1 MGVNLHVDLDTL
13 QLIQGPGQR
22 SAVAAL
28 RFKRGD
34 AARLQVV
41 FLENG
46 LTPVAIGNPNAL
58 EIQIGIK
65 PRNQFDRSY
74 LAYGADWSMP
84 SEGDDTPAYECSVSF
99 NTLQLNSAL
108 NVGSPTAEELPEITL
123 MGEITW
129 REGEG
134 LPTSTRTFLV
144 VVENDVNRGTE
155 GTPFSLETP
164 DEWLAAR
171 AIPAD
176 SLTLNYTGDY
186 AYPDTPFYTSN
197 QIREAGIG
205 ASGPQAA
212 TKYGGKWVESLTING
227 AGSFLALDT
236 LTSFEAPDLV
246 GVVGSISMG
255 SLGSGVLQ
263 FVTSVSFPELR
274 VVGSGMSLNTGGSL
288 TSISFPKL
296 TSVGSSVQFTIAS
309 PLLTALSLPALKT
322 VGGQFSVNVAGSS
335 GVASLTIISC
345 PELEYAGGFSVLAG
359 PALTSMEFPKL
370 RVVGGS
376 FSLNPLTGSIIAS
389 VDFQALRKVIG
400 TFTLSSGGGSTLL
413 RAGFPV
419 LEAVGGLTPIQA
431 PLFGLTT
438 LELPALTQVGT
449 TGVTLSNINNTALTH
464 FEMGPNLKHVHGNF
478 SASNLPRLDG
488 HDAWAASTRYIHA
501 LTFTLPA
508 SAFAPSPN
516 TAVTVVTCPT
526 PHGLETGDIITVSG
540 LAGTQPGNHVANGLR
555 LSVTKVD
562 ANVFTYLN
570 TPAITWTT
578 VASGTANIQR
588 EGVSV
593 IPLATKNGRKYLATT
608 SGTSGASEPTW
619 PTTVGT
625 TVVDGTVTWQ
635 CVERSFEN
643 MLKRLEA
650 LDGTNGTTRWGANRS
665 FSANTTG
672 SSIVTTVPTVAAAAT
687 TGVITTGTAHGLT
700 TGTQV
705 ILSGFTGTAIPYNGI
720 WTITRLSD
728 TTFTLNE
735 LTGSGW
741 TPVAASASAMVYL
754 HVGGPQFTGTVKV
767 PTQIGIQPNVDAHD
781 VQSSTSTINSP
792 GGFALP
798 VFVAGNYLRNVSE
811 TAFPRFDCAENQWA
825 IWYSNAT
832 TRFVMSPIADI
843 GNTSK
848 IKDYPH
854 TNTGV
859 PFTNAN
865 GSVAV
870 TAAGHGA
877 ATGARVTVLI
887 TGHTGSTPNING
899 LHVMTATSAT
909 QLTFYSGTPVTTAGT
924 GGTLTVLNQT
934 FHQGLMMSANVISPI
949 QAATVTV
956 TLAGHGYANGN
967 YVSFNGAQ
975 GAAASSIND
984 SNAGF
989 TSKATCGPI
998 TVIDTGSFQCTRF
1011 ATTQPTYGTLTL
1023 TQQPLMRRT
1032 TNTTEGFY
1040 LMQKLRGRGVACLI
1054 TGSP

>member
-1 MGVNLHVDLDTL
+1 MKLYVDLETL
-13 QLIQGPGQR
+13 QLIEGPGFR
-22 SAVAAL
+22 NPITSL

-34 AARLQVV
+34 AAQLEVT
-41 FLENG
+41 FLEG
-46 LTPVAIGNPNAL
+46 GSTAAHIGNPLAL
-58 EIQIGIK
+58 EIQFGIK
-65 PRNQFDRSY
+65 PRNRYDIGY
-74 LAYGADWSMP
+74 LVHDSVWTLPAVGAESP
-84 SEGDDTPAYECSVSF
+84 VYQCSPSF
-99 NTLQLNSAL
+99 NTLELDFAL
-108 NVGSPTAEELPEITL
+108 GVGSHSELPEIIL

-155 GTPFSLETP
+155 GTPFSLQTP

-186 AYPDTPFYTSN
+186 SYPATPFYTSC
-197 QIREAGIG
+197 QIRESGIG

-227 AGSFLALDT
+227 VGNFLALDT

-246 GVVGSISMG
+246 GVVGSISLFSG
-255 SLGSGVLQ
+255 LGT
-263 FVTSVSFPELR
+263 TSSAVASINFPELR
-274 VVGSGMSLNTGGSL
+274 VVSSSLNVASGGST

-296 TSVGSSVQFTIAS
+296 TSVGSGVQFTISS
-309 PLLTALSLPALKT
+309 PLLAALSLPALQT
-322 VGGQFSVNVAGSS
+322 VGGQFAVIGS
-335 GVASLTIISC
+335 GVASLTTISC
-345 PELEYAGGFSVLAG
+345 PELEYAGGFSVNFG
-359 PALTSMEFPKL
+359 QALTSVDFSKL
-370 RVVGGS
+370 KTVGGP
-376 FSLNPLTGSIIAS
+376 FSLSPLTGSSITS
-389 VDFQALRKVIG
+389 VNFPELRTVIG
-400 TFTLSSGGGSTLL
+400 NVVLSNTGGSALL
-413 RAGFPV
+413 RADFPV
-419 LEAVGGLTPIQA
+419 LEAVGGLTPIQSS
-431 PLFGLTT
+431 LFGLTT
-438 LELPALTQVGT
+438 LELPALTQVGAG
-449 TGVTLSNINNTALTH
+449 GVSLCSANNTALTH
-464 FEMGPNLKHVHGNF
+464 FEMGPNLKHIHGNF

-488 HDAWAASTRYIHA
+488 HDAWAASTRYIHS

-508 SAFAPSPN
+508 SAFAPHP
-516 TAVTVVTCPT
+516 TVAITTVVTCPA

-540 LAGTQPGNHVANGLR
+540 LAGTQPGNHTANGPR
-555 LSVTKVD
+555 LAVTRVD

-570 TPAITWTT
+570 LNPWTT

-619 PTTVGT
+619 PTTVGA

-672 SSIVTTVPTVAAAAT
+672 FSIVSSVGAAVT

-705 ILSGFTGTAIPYNGI
+705 ILSGFTSTAAPYNGI
-720 WTITRLSD
+720 WTVTVLSS

-741 TPVAASASAMVYL
+741 TPVAVGQSAMVSL
-754 HVGGPQFTGTVKV
+754 HVGGPQFTGAVKI
-767 PTQIGIQPNVDAHD
+767 PTQISIQPNVDAHD
-781 VQSSTSTINSP
+781 VQSSTSTVNAP

-798 VFVAGNYLRNVSE
+798 VFVAGNYYRNVGE

-832 TRFVMSPIADI
+832 TRFVMSPVADI
-843 GNTSK
+843 GVTSK

-854 TNTGV
+854 TSTGV
-859 PFTNAN
+859 TFTTAN
-865 GSVAV
+865 GSAV
-870 TAAGHGA
+870 VTTPLGHGA
-877 ATGARVTVLI
+877 TTGSRVTVLI
-887 TGHTGSTPNING
+887 TGHTGSTPDING
-899 LHVMTATSAT
+899 LHVMTAASAT
-909 QLTFYSGTPVTTAGT
+909 QLTFYSTTVTTAGT
-924 GGTLTVLNQT
+924 GGTLTVLNQS
-934 FHQGLMMSANVISPI
+934 FHQGLMMSSSVASPI
-949 QAATVTV
+949 QAATATV

-967 YVSFNGAQ
+967 YVSFSGAQ

-984 SNAGF
+984 LNTGPSV
-989 TSKATCGPI
+989 KATCGPI
-998 TVIDTGSFQCTRF
+998 TVIDPNSFSCTRF
-1011 ATTQPTYGTLTL
+1011 ATTQPSNGNNIAF
-1023 TQQPLMRRT
+1023 TQYPLMRRT

-1040 LMQKLRGRGVACLI
+1040 LIQKLRGRGVACLI

>member
-1 MGVNLHVDLDTL
+1 MT
-13 QLIQGPGQR
+13 
-22 SAVAAL
+22 
-28 RFKRGD
+28 
-34 AARLQVV
+34 
-41 FLENG
+41 
-46 LTPVAIGNPNAL
+46 IGAPDAL
-58 EIQIGIK
+58 EIKIGIK

-74 LAYGADWSMP
+74 LAHSADWSMP

-108 NVGSPTAEELPEITL
+108 NVGSETAEELPEITL

-155 GTPFSLETP
+155 GTPFSLQTP

-186 AYPDTPFYTSN
+186 AYPATPFYTSC
-197 QIREAGIG
+197 QIRESGIG

-227 AGSFLALDT
+227 AGNFLALDT

-246 GVVGSISMG
+246 GVVGAISMG

-296 TSVGSSVQFTIAS
+296 TSIGNSTSFSIAS
-309 PLLTALSLPALKT
+309 PLLTTLSFPALKT
-322 VGGQFSVNVAGSS
+322 VGSSFSFSGTSS
-335 GVASLTIISC
+335 GIASLTTISC
-345 PELEYAGGFSVLAG
+345 PELEYAGGFLVIAG
-359 PALTSMEFPKL
+359 PALTSMDFPKL
-370 RVVGGS
+370 RVVGGN
-376 FSLNPLTGSIIAS
+376 FALTPLAGSIISS
-389 VDFQALRKVIG
+389 VDFQQLRQVLG
-400 TFTLSSGGGSTLL
+400 NLSFGSFGGSTLL

-419 LEAVGGLTPIQA
+419 LEAVAGLTPIQSA
-431 PLFGLTT
+431 SFGLTT
-438 LELPALTQVGT
+438 LELPALTHVGAS
-449 TGVTLSNINNTALTH
+449 GVTLSNINNTALTH
-464 FEMGPNLKHVHGNF
+464 FALGPNLKHVHGNF
-478 SASNLPRLDG
+478 NASNLPRLDG
-488 HDAWAASTRYIHA
+488 HNAWAASTRYIHA

-508 SAFAPSPN
+508 SAFAPHP
-516 TAVTVVTCPT
+516 TVALTTVVTCPT

-570 TPAITWTT
+570 ASAWTT

-619 PTTVGT
+619 PTTVGD
-625 TVVDGTVTWQ
+625 TVVDGTVTWK

-650 LDGTNGTTRWGANRS
+650 LDGTNGTTRWGANRF
-665 FSANTTG
+665 FSVNTTG
-672 SSIVTTVPTVAAAAT
+672 ASIVTTVAAAVS

-705 ILSGFTGTAIPYNGI
+705 ILSGFIGTAIPYNGI

-728 TTFTLNE
+728 TTFSLNE
-735 LTGSGW
+735 LAGSGW
-741 TPVAASASAMVYL
+741 TPVAASASGTYSL
-754 HVGGPQFTGTVKV
+754 HVGGPQFTGTIKV
-767 PTQIGIQPNVDAHD
+767 PTQIDIQPNVDAHD
-781 VQSSTSTINSP
+781 VQSSTSTVNAP

-798 VFVAGNYLRNVSE
+798 VFVAGNYLRNASE

-843 GNTSK
+843 GVTSK

-854 TNTGV
+854 TNAGV
-859 PFTNAN
+859 PFTSAN
-865 GSVAV
+865 GSNIV

-877 ATGARVTVLI
+877 SFGSKVTVLI
-887 TGHTGSTPNING
+887 TGHTGSTPGING
-899 LHVMTATSAT
+899 LHVMTAISTS
-909 QLTFYSGTPVTTAGT
+909 QLTFPTLVVTTAGT

-934 FHQGLMMSANVISPI
+934 YHQGLLMSASVTPPI
-949 QAATVTV
+949 QGATVTV
-956 TLAGHGYANGN
+956 TLAGHPYANGD
-967 YVSFNGAQ
+967 YVHFSGAQ
-975 GAAASSIND
+975 GAGTSSISELN
-984 SNAGF
+984 SSSVN
-989 TSKATCGPI
+989 KATCGPI
-998 TVIDTGSFQCTRF
+998 TVIDANSFRCTRF
-1011 ATTQPTYGTLTL
+1011 STTLPTYGALTL

-1032 TNTTEGFY
+1032 TNTSEGFY
-1040 LMQKLRGRGVACLI
+1040 LTQKLRGRGVACLV

>member
-1 MGVNLHVDLDTL
+1 MGVNLHVDLETL

-22 SAVAAL
+22 SPVASL

-41 FLENG
+41 FLQNG
-46 LTPVAIGNPNAL
+46 ITPVTIGAPDAL

-65 PRNQFDRSY
+65 PRNQFDHSY
-74 LAYGADWSMP
+74 LAHSADWSMP
-84 SEGDDTPAYECSVSF
+84 SEGDDTPAYECELSF

-108 NVGSPTAEELPEITL
+108 NVGSPTAEELPEIIL

-155 GTPFSLETP
+155 GTPFSLQTP

-176 SLTLNYTGDY
+176 SITLNYTGDY
-186 AYPDTPFYTSN
+186 SYPATPFYTSC
-197 QIREAGIG
+197 QIRAAGIG

-227 AGSFLALDT
+227 AGNFLALDT

-246 GVVGSISMG
+246 GVVGSIS
-255 SLGSGVLQ
+255 LAASGIGVANA
-263 FVTSVSFPELR
+263 VTSVSFPELR
-274 VVGSGMSLNTGGSL
+274 LVGSTLTFSTGGSL
-288 TSISFPKL
+288 NSISFPKL
-296 TSVGSSVQFTIAS
+296 TSAGGSVQFSIAS

-322 VGGQFSVNVAGSS
+322 VGASFSVSAASPGIT
-335 GVASLTIISC
+335 SLTAISC
-345 PELEYAGGFSVLAG
+345 PELEYAGSFSVAAG
-359 PALTSMEFPKL
+359 PALTSMDFSKL
-370 RVVGGS
+370 KVVGGS
-376 FSLNPLTGSIIAS
+376 FALQPLAGSIISS
-389 VDFQALRKVIG
+389 VDFLELRKVLG
-400 TFTLSSGGGSTLL
+400 TFTLSNAGGSTLL

-419 LEAVGGLTPIQA
+419 LEAVGGLTPIQSA
-431 PLFGLTT
+431 GLGLTT
-438 LELPALTQVGT
+438 LELPALTQVGAS
-449 TGVTLSNINNTALTH
+449 GVTLSNTNNTALTH
-464 FEMGPNLKHVHGNF
+464 FEMGPTLKHVHGNF

-488 HDAWAASTRYIHA
+488 HNAWAASTRYIHA

-508 SAFAPSPN
+508 SAFALHP
-516 TAVTVVTCPT
+516 TVALTTVATCPT

-540 LAGTQPGNHVANGLR
+540 LAGTQPGNHVANGSR
-555 LSVTKVD
+555 VSVTKVD

-570 TPAITWTT
+570 ASAWTT

-619 PTTVGT
+619 PTTIGD
-625 TVVDGTVTWQ
+625 TVVDGTVTWK

-650 LDGTNGTTRWGANRS
+650 LDGTNGTTRWGANRF
-665 FSANTTG
+665 FSASTSS
-672 SSIVTTVPTVAAAAT
+672 SSIVTLMSAAAT
-687 TGVITTGTAHGLT
+687 TGIITTTPAHGLT

-705 ILSGFTGTAIPYNGI
+705 ILSGFKSTALPYNGI

-728 TTFTLNE
+728 TTFSLNE
-735 LTGSGW
+735 LSGSGW
-741 TPVAASASAMVYL
+741 TPVSSIFGTVSL
-754 HVGGPQFTGTVKV
+754 NVGGPQFTGTVKV
-767 PTQIGIQPNVDAHD
+767 PTQIDILPNVDAHD
-781 VQSSTSTINSP
+781 VQSATSTVNAP

-798 VFVAGNYLRNVSE
+798 VFVAGNYHRNASE
-811 TAFPRFDCAENQWA
+811 TAFPRFDCAENQWS

-832 TRFVMSPIADI
+832 TRFVMSPVDDI
-843 GNTSK
+843 GVTSK

-854 TNTGV
+854 TNAGV
-859 PFTNAN
+859 PFTTAN
-865 GSVAV
+865 GSATV

-877 ATGARVTVLI
+877 PVGTKVTVMI
-887 TGHTGSTPNING
+887 TGHTGSNPDING
-899 LHVMTATSAT
+899 VHVVTAVSST
-909 QLTFYSGTPVTTAGT
+909 QLTFSTPVVTAGT
-924 GGTLTVLNQT
+924 GGTLTVLNQSYN
-934 FHQGLMMSANVISPI
+934 QGLLMSASVASPI

-956 TLAGHGYANGN
+956 TLTSHGYATGD
-967 YVSFNGAQ
+967 YVHFSGAQ
-975 GAAASSIND
+975 GATASINEL
-984 SNAGF
+984 NTHA
-989 TSKATCGPI
+989 TSKATCGAI
-998 TVIDTGSFQCTRF
+998 TVIDANRFRCTWF
-1011 ATTQPTYGTLTL
+1011 STTQPSYGLNISF
-1023 TQQPLMRRT
+1023 TQYPMMRRT
-1032 TNTTEGFY
+1032 TNMTEGFY
-1040 LMQKLRGRGVACLI
+1040 LTQKLRGRGVACLV